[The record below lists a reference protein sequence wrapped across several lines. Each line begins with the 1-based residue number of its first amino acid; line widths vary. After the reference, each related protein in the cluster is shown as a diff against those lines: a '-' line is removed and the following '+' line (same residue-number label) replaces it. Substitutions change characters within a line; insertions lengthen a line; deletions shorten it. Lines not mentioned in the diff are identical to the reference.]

1 MFYELMQAKSYRLES
16 QISILKQKLNSYP
29 SGKLIFVNNGGYT
42 KWFISDNHTNTY
54 LPKKQ
59 KALARQFAEKG
70 YIDAY
75 IKDLEVE
82 KEAIHQYLTYCD
94 NNADHV
100 TKLTAN
106 SNYLKLTS
114 GASQADCSH
123 AKTLNT
129 NLFNHNES
137 VIAKLLLEYDISF
150 EFKAPLFFDDIT
162 YYPSFTIKHPQT
174 DELVYIEIFDCME
187 NSIYRANTYY
197 KLDLYALHGILPG
210 KNLIALYGTENTPVN
225 VAYVRAEIEYFFS

>member
-1 MFYELMQAKSYRLES
+1 MFYELMQTKSYRLES

-29 SGKLIFVNNGGYT
+29 SGRLIFVNNGGYT
-42 KWFISDNHTNTY
+42 KWFISDNHTSTY

-82 KEAIHQYLTYCD
+82 KEAIQQYLKYCD
-94 NNADHV
+94 NNAGHV
-100 TKLTAN
+100 AKLTTNAD
-106 SNYLKLTS
+106 YLKLTS
-114 GASQADCSH
+114 GGSQTDCSH
-123 AKTLNT
+123 TRAFDIH
-129 NLFNHNES
+129 LFNHNES

-187 NSIYRANTYY
+187 NSIYRANTYF

-210 KNLIALYGTENTPVN
+210 KNLIALYGNENTPVN